1 MGLLDKLQS
10 VGSIFSKGNGQSPK
24 PAELDETK
32 LQPAQSTFDLD
43 GETPEKYS
51 DRLPE

>member
-10 VGSIFSKGNGQSPK
+10 VGSIFSRGNGQSPK
-24 PAELDETK
+24 PVELDETK
-32 LQPAQSTFDLD
+32 LTPAQSSFDLD

>member
-24 PAELDETK
+24 SVELDKTKLTPAESIL
-32 LQPAQSTFDLD
+32 DLD
-43 GETPEKYS
+43 GVTPEKYS
-51 DRLPE
+51 DKLPE

>member
-24 PAELDETK
+24 TIELGETK
-32 LQPAQSTFDLD
+32 LTPAQSSFDLD

>member
-10 VGSIFSKGNGQSPK
+10 IWSIFSIGNGQSPK
-24 PAELDETK
+24 SAELDETK
-32 LQPAQSTFDLD
+32 LTPAQSSFDLD